1 MKVEYTN
8 DNNEYTPTKVYIV
21 DEENEKAKAT
31 ISVLSA
37 EELEELKNN
46 GDAVREEK
54 IVMLNNTEW
63 LITDKF
69 ICAEA
74 DGSYIVVQSEGLEL
88 DDSRLMDTLETI
100 YLKTISYDYE
110 DTGETD
116 VISIGEKEEGT
127 EGIESTTID
136 IEDNSETDNNE

>member
-1 MKVEYTN
+1 M
-8 DNNEYTPTKVYIV
+8 
-21 DEENEKAKAT
+21 
-31 ISVLSA
+31 
-37 EELEELKNN
+37 EELKNN

-88 DDSRLMDTLETI
+88 DDSRLMDTLETV